1 VEAPTEV
8 LPENPSEDLDT
19 VASQTHEDIA
29 AITECR
35 DDRHLAPISLCDTGV
50 ATAARQVAQNTLF
63 RCSDESV
70 LDMHLRDYVEILEQ
84 TSLGCQPGDP
94 GLFSLKLREVLRE
107 LQLTFNQWVI
117 LAGRFEKLFSHVAGK
132 LATMDA
138 FRSKRSKHRACVRS
152 VARVLLRVRRVS

>member
-1 VEAPTEV
+1 MTTTPLPQVAGFDAPIAGGFWAPT
-8 LPENPSEDLDT
+8 DK
-19 VASQTHEDIA
+19 
-29 AITECR
+29 
-35 DDRHLAPISLCDTGV
+35 
-50 ATAARQVAQNTLF
+50 
-63 RCSDESV
+63 
-70 LDMHLRDYVEILEQ
+70 ILEQ

-117 LAGRFEKLFSHVAGK
+117 LAGRFDKLFSHVAGK

-152 VARVLLRVRRVS
+152 VARVLLRARRVS